1 MAKRVIL
8 FLAVFILIIVGFLPL
23 VVMLVRSIMVE
34 GHVSLAAYRELLNT
48 GREWRLL
55 GHSFALSFLTAMFAT
70 LVGLP
75 LGILFGRTDMPF
87 RRLFPVLFTF
97 PLLIPPYVTA
107 VSWVSLLGRD
117 GFLSRTL
124 TPDAAKVVSAWLF
137 GLPGCVMVLFSAFL
151 PIIILLTMAYLKTID
166 PSVEEAGRLVFGWPQ
181 VLMKITLPLLLP
193 GILFATLLVFLL
205 TLGEYG
211 VPSFLRYHV
220 FAVESFTQFSAF
232 YDFNA
237 ATAAATPLLGVTF
250 FALVLERFF
259 LHEKTLH
266 IEPGPGSKYA
276 LVIRL
281 GAMGKWF
288 AALTG
293 LLCLLVVVLPFLVL
307 LLRSLSINVYKEA
320 FLRAGDSLLRSI
332 LYAAIGAS
340 ALTILGFFLGYL
352 VQTRAFRFWRAID
365 SLTIFLFALSGAVM
379 GIGLISL
386 WNRPI
391 TNFVYGT
398 PIIIILGYLAR
409 YIVIPHRVTVSILG
423 QIPPSMEEAAKVAGA
438 SWLQR
443 VGLVV
448 IPLAKRGLV
457 AGWLISYIFCLRDMG
472 ITMLV
477 YPPGHDTF
485 PVRIFTLMANGSPE
499 LIAALC
505 VLMAGITLVP
515 LGVGGMLYKL
525 KGISLTRIG

>member
-1 MAKRVIL
+1 MAKRVVL
-8 FLAVFILIIVGFLPL
+8 FLAALLLIIVGFLPL
-23 VVMLVRSIMVE
+23 GVMLVRSLMV
-34 GHVSLAAYRELLNT
+34 GGRVSLAVYQALLNS
-48 GREWRLL
+48 GREWNLL
-55 GHSFALSFLTAMFAT
+55 GHSFILSFLTATLTT

-97 PLLIPPYVTA
+97 PLLIPPYITA
-107 VSWVSLLGRD
+107 VSWVALLGRD
-117 GFLSRTL
+117 GFLSRVL
-124 TPDAAKVVSAWLF
+124 SPDAVKAVSAWLF

-151 PIIILLTMAYLKTID
+151 PVVILLTMAYLKTID
-166 PSVEEAGRLVFGWPQ
+166 PSVEEAGRLVAGWPR
-181 VLMKITLPLLLP
+181 VLGKITLPLLLP
-193 GILFATLLVFLL
+193 GILFASLLVFLL

-211 VPSFLRYHV
+211 VPSLLRYRV

-237 ATAAATPLLGVTF
+237 ATAAATPLLAVTAF
-250 FALVLERFF
+250 ILLLERVF
-259 LHEKTLH
+259 LGRRVFHM
-266 IEPGPGSKYA
+266 EPAPGSEYA
-276 LVIRL
+276 LVVKL
-281 GAMGKWF
+281 GSFGKWL
-288 AALTG
+288 AVLTG
-293 LLCLLVVVLPFLVL
+293 LLCLFVVVLPFSVL
-307 LLRSLSINVYKEA
+307 FLRSLSASVYKEA
-320 FLRAGDSLLRSI
+320 FLRAGDSLLRSV
-332 LYAAIGAS
+332 LYAAVGAS
-340 ALTILGFFLGYL
+340 ALTVLGFFLGYL

-365 SLTIFLFALSGAVM
+365 SLTVFLFALSGAVT

-386 WNRPI
+386 WNRPL

-398 PIIIILGYLAR
+398 PVIIILGYLAR

-423 QIPPSMEEAAKVAGA
+423 QIPPSMEEAAEVAGA

-448 IPLAKRGLV
+448 IPLAKRGLA
-457 AGWLISYIFCLRDMG
+457 AGWLIGYIFCLRDMG

-515 LGVGGMLYKL
+515 LGIGGAFYKL
-525 KGISLTRIG
+525 RGTGLS